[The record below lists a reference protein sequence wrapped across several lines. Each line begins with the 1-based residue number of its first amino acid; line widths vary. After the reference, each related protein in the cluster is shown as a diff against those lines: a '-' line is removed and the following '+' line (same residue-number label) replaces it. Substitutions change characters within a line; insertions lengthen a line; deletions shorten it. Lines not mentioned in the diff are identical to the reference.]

1 MAEKFEEVLQTELPV
16 EQKRLKQEWSE
27 PEFPPIIRQR
37 SSTEIERNGEP
48 EPIDRRLQEPE
59 ILRLHAE
66 QERLRIEAERVWLE
80 QERHFAEQARLR
92 SDAES
97 TERHRSEAK
106 IQQFI
111 VQQRPFE
118 PEKQSAE
125 KENFDQTASAAGT
138 PLSDDSAQPQHPAEI
153 ALETPKQSVSSGVL
167 SEETA
172 DFSFTYVKNHTTSR
186 VLPGAALIFLMLGGT
201 VLGVWF
207 LQTSKT
213 EESNQQTNP
222 GQTETNQTVTNQTV
236 TNQTVTNQT
245 VSSSLTSSPVPAA
258 RSTPEKN
265 KVPPAPVS
273 LKSPASTVK
282 KPTPQSKKTPP
293 KRKRS
298 ITIDDILNDQ

>member
-37 SSTEIERNGEP
+37 SSTEIERNGET

-106 IQQFI
+106 IQQLI

-118 PEKQSAE
+118 PEKKSAE
-125 KENFDQTASAAGT
+125 KENLDQTASAAGT
-138 PLSDDSAQPQHPAEI
+138 PLSDDSAQPQRPAEI
-153 ALETPKQSVSSGVL
+153 ALEAPKQSVSSGVL

-213 EESNQQTNP
+213 EESNQTNP
-222 GQTETNQTVTNQTV
+222 GQTVTNQTV

-298 ITIDDILNDQ
+298 VTIDDILNEQ

>member
-16 EQKRLKQEWSE
+16 EQKRLQQEWSE

-59 ILRLHAE
+59 IQRLHAE

-138 PLSDDSAQPQHPAEI
+138 PLSDDSTQPQRPAEI
-153 ALETPKQSVSSGVL
+153 ALEAPKQSVSSDVL

-172 DFSFTYVKNHTTSR
+172 NFSFTYVKNHTTSR

-222 GQTETNQTVTNQTV
+222 SQTQSNQTETNQTE
-236 TNQTVTNQT
+236 TNQT

-258 RSTPEKN
+258 QSTPEKN

-298 ITIDDILNDQ
+298 VTIDDILNEQ